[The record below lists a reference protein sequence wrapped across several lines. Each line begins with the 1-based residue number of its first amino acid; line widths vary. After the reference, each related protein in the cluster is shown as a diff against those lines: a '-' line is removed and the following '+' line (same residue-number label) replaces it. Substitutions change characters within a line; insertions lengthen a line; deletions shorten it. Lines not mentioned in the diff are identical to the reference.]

1 MGKDK
6 SKGKGKT
13 KAATARRGDDSDS
26 ESEGVGSSCLAMKF
40 PRTRHMLDLGGVSR
54 DDLLMDA
61 REVDAFLAAARDA
74 GGLIGEEK
82 IDGANLGISMDPTT
96 YQLRFQNRSHL
107 VTSEC
112 LLFSLITLSL
122 SLSWL

>member
-1 MGKDK
+1 MGID
-6 SKGKGKT
+6 KGKGKG
-13 KAATARRGDDSDS
+13 KARPGARKGDESDSDG
-26 ESEGVGSSCLAMKF
+26 EGAGSSCLATKF

-74 GGLIGEEK
+74 GGLVAEEK

-112 LLFSLITLSL
+112 LCFQTSL
-122 SLSWL
+122 